1 MTSSHSQPRISYYYD
16 HDVGNY
22 TYCAGH
28 PMKPHRVRMVH
39 NLVVNYGL
47 YKKMSIVRPERA
59 TARQMTRFHTDEY
72 IDFLQRVTPETA
84 DNFIVQQARFNVG
97 EDCPI
102 FDGLFEFCSI
112 SAGGSIGSA
121 RKLNSNEC
129 DIAVNW
135 AGASGFCYVNDI
147 VLAILELLRYHQR
160 VLYIDIDI
168 HHGDGV
174 EEAFYTTDRVMT
186 CSFHKHGEYFP
197 GTGDIDASITDIGL
211 DKGKYYA
218 VNVPLRDGM
227 NDDSYR
233 DLFETIIS
241 HIMEWYRPGAVVLQ
255 CGADSL
261 AGDRLGCFNLS
272 MKGHAACVEFMKS
285 FNVPLMVVGGGGYTI
300 RNVAR
305 AWTYETSILCGV
317 ELNEQLPYNDYF
329 EFYGPEYRLEV
340 PSNNMDNQNTPK
352 YLSELKSKIIDHLRN
367 MPHAPSAQMQ
377 DVPRD
382 EEDDEEKEDPD
393 VRITER
399 MRDIRIV
406 RDNELSDSEDEGDN
420 RRDHRSYRRSV
431 ETKKDLIDEK
441 AAMTIVQDASGRAVV
456 RNLSVKAEEPM
467 EEEKDTKVSNTTNA
481 DMEQEQEQEQAA
493 VVDGEKDVVMTVDDE
508 SESVKATQA
517 STASTE
523 PVATTET
530 TTSAVE
536 EVKEEMANNEAEE
549 GELEEKSIDEMQI
562 DQEETTTASA
572 TANNNNDNATTT
584 EEPSIKTETMES
596 SS

>member
-1 MTSSHSQPRISYYYD
+1 MTSSHSQPRISYFYD

-28 PMKPHRVRMVH
+28 PMKPHRVRMAH

-59 TARQMTRFHTDEY
+59 TARRMTRFHTDEY

-84 DNFIVQQARFNVG
+84 DSFIVQQARFNVG

-112 SAGGSIGSA
+112 SAGGSIGNA

-129 DIAVNW
+129 DIAINW
-135 AGASGFCYVNDI
+135 AGGLHHAKRMEASGFCYVNDI

-197 GTGDIDASITDIGL
+197 GTGDIDDIGL

-227 NDDSYR
+227 NDEAYR
-233 DLFETIIS
+233 DLFQTTIS
-241 HIMEWYRPGAVVLQ
+241 HIMGWYRPGAVVLQ

-272 MKGHAACVEFMKS
+272 MRGHAACVEFMKS
-285 FNVPLMVVGGGGYTI
+285 FNVPLLVVGGGGYTI

-317 ELNEQLPYNDYF
+317 QLDEQLPYNDYF
-329 EFYGPEYRLEV
+329 EFYGPEYRLDV
-340 PSNNMDNQNTPK
+340 PANNMDNQNTPK
-352 YLSELKSKIIDHLRN
+352 YLGELKAKIIDHLRS

-382 EEDDEEKEDPD
+382 EDSDGEDEDDEARENADI
-393 VRITER
+393 RITER
-399 MRDIRIV
+399 MRDARVV
-406 RDNELSDSEDEGDN
+406 RDNELSDSEDE
-420 RRDHRSYRRSV
+420 
-431 ETKKDLIDEK
+431 
-441 AAMTIVQDASGRAVV
+441 
-456 RNLSVKAEEPM
+456 
-467 EEEKDTKVSNTTNA
+467 
-481 DMEQEQEQEQAA
+481 
-493 VVDGEKDVVMTVDDE
+493 
-508 SESVKATQA
+508 
-517 STASTE
+517 
-523 PVATTET
+523 
-530 TTSAVE
+530 
-536 EVKEEMANNEAEE
+536 
-549 GELEEKSIDEMQI
+549 
-562 DQEETTTASA
+562 
-572 TANNNNDNATTT
+572 
-584 EEPSIKTETMES
+584 
-596 SS
+596 